1 MTDSEI
7 LEAVKERKSIT
18 GNFQDGALSGYIA
31 DAIEILIDAGVSESI
46 IRSTASLGCLTSCVT
61 DMWDNVGGGA
71 DFSPLTHKRIAQL
84 VCKSI
89 LSESPSKPEANEL
102 IEHYSSHY
110 TVTKQDETQI
120 PINIPEYST
129 GEDILNV
136 YINGFKLI
144 EGIEY
149 ANDAE
154 YITLANPVDIGTVV
168 EINVINGDMNE

>member
-18 GNFQDGALSGYIA
+18 GNFQDGALTGYIA

-46 IRSTASLGCLTSCVT
+46 IRSTASLGCITSCVT
-61 DMWDNVGGGA
+61 DMWDNVGGEA

-84 VCKSI
+84 VCKSS
-89 LSESPSKPEANEL
+89 LSESPTVTETDKL

-110 TVTKQDETQI
+110 TTTEQNETQI
-120 PINIPEYST
+120 PINIPEYSID
-129 GEDILNV
+129 EDILSV

-144 EGIEY
+144 ENVEY
-149 ANDAE
+149 TKDTE
-154 YITLANPVDIGTVV
+154 YITLVNPVDAGTVI
-168 EINVINGDMNE
+168 EINVLDGVIDE

>member
-46 IRSTASLGCLTSCVT
+46 IRSTASLGCITSCVT
-61 DMWDNVGGGA
+61 DMWDNVGGEA

-102 IEHYSSHY
+102 IELHSNKTRRNTNTNKY
-110 TVTKQDETQI
+110 TGVFNRRRYIKR
-120 PINIPEYST
+120 
-129 GEDILNV
+129 V
-136 YINGFKLI
+136 YQRF
-144 EGIEY
+144 
-149 ANDAE
+149 
-154 YITLANPVDIGTVV
+154 
-168 EINVINGDMNE
+168 